1 MWNDPI
7 VEETRRLRES
17 YAEEQ
22 GHDMDAIFQDILRRQ
37 KESSK
42 KLVRLPVRPLAEK
55 LTVTKRRTSPDRCS
69 AIAPHG
75 PVSET
80 F

>member
-17 YAEEQ
+17 YAEEH

-42 KLVRLPVRPLAEK
+42 NFIRLPPRPPAEK
-55 LTVTKRRTSPDRCS
+55 LGV
-69 AIAPHG
+69 A
-75 PVSET
+75 
-80 F
+80 